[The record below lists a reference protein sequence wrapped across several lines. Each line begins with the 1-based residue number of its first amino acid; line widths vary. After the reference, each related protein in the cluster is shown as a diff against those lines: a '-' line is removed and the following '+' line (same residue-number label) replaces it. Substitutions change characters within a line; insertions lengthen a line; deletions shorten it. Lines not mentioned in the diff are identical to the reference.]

1 MFWEGIRDTEEVT
14 QLKIALGADH
24 AGFRLKEILKK
35 DLMQAG
41 YEVQDFGTASEEMVD
56 YPDFAEPA
64 AKAVAEGRAD
74 KALLMCGNGV
84 GVCMTAN
91 KIPGVRAVLTSDT
104 YTARTSREHNDTNVL
119 CMGGRV
125 VGPELAREIARVW
138 LSTDFSGDE
147 RHVRRLGK
155 LKHIEEQKAE

>member
-1 MFWEGIRDTEEVT
+1 MR
-14 QLKIALGADH
+14 IALGADH
-24 AGFRLKEILKK
+24 AGFRLKEIVKK
-35 DLMQAG
+35 DLLAAG
-41 YEVQDFGTASEEMVD
+41 HQVEDFGTHSEEMVD
-56 YPDFAEPA
+56 YPDFAAPA
-64 AKAVAEGRAD
+64 AQAVAEGKADRAV
-74 KALLMCGNGV
+74 LMCGNGV

-91 KIPGVRAVLTSDT
+91 KIPGIRAVLTSDT

-125 VGPELAREIARVW
+125 VGPELARDIVKVW

-155 LKHIEEQKAE
+155 VGQIERGREGR